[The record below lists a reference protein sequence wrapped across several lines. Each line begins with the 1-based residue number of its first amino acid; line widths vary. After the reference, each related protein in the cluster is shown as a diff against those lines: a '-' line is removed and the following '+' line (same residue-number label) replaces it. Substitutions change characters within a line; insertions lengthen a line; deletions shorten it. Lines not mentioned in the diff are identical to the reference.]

1 MITKNVGRITYAWNP
16 NALNGKGW
24 WFELGKDGNLGLA
37 ATRALGAR
45 LGQPKPNEL
54 PPRNVSKNKY
64 YFTPSKS
71 GKPSRKRYRTSTSA
85 YGGGGDDEASKYEV
99 ADVTSSKG
107 LGYLASE
114 KMMSGKGLGAS
125 LKEAFK
131 DKIAAK
137 ATSFKKKFDP
147 MNMLSK
153 ISPLAATAYGKK
165 FGRKNSDISYFTG
178 VRPTADP
185 AEMEKS
191 YTESVSNK
199 SNRSE
204 KTQSVSNKSN
214 RSEKTQTAK
223 KVSNKGE
230 TIRGGA
236 GTLKQIY
243 KIISDKFEEDIKLRE
258 IDKNFEEEK
267 KSEDE
272 RRHKELIDA
281 ILKGKGPKGKEKKE
295 EKKSGL
301 FDMLGGLFGMIKGLP
316 GMLMGGLSS
325 MLGLKTLGRIGS
337 KMVGGVFSAG
347 KSIVKGGVEL
357 AGKAGSLIKGGV
369 KSAMGFGSS
378 AVKSVGSV
386 ASKGVEAAK
395 TGLGAVKAGTAT
407 KAAEVAEKA
416 GSALAKGGKTA
427 SKIAS
432 GASKLLKGGGKLL
445 GFLKA
450 IPGLSLITA
459 GADLVMRIKE
469 VNDKKEAGEI
479 SDADYK
485 KEITKAIGSAA
496 AAGLLPILGG
506 AIGSVVPGVGT
517 VIGGLGGAAAALLG
531 GDKIGGWLAGKM
543 YDFFVEDKKGSAS
556 EVKKDTASPVPSA
569 SSSGSPT
576 GAPGASPT
584 GSSSASP
591 SNSPSASPSGG
602 AEMPSTARVNAAV
615 SENQSL
621 VGPSATMSQGSPTI
635 NKSTTNIM
643 GGGGGGGGGSNG
655 GTSIRNEEPILMRVQ
670 YGKVRPV

>member
-1 MITKNVGRITYAWNP
+1 MITKNVGRITYAWSP

-37 ATRALGAR
+37 ATKALGAK
-45 LGQPKPNEL
+45 LGKPKSTEL
-54 PPRNVSKNKY
+54 PPTNVSKNKY

-71 GKPSRKRYRTSTSA
+71 GKPTRRRYRTSTSA
-85 YGGGGDDEASKYEV
+85 YGGGGDDEASKYEI

-114 KMMSGKGLGAS
+114 KMMSGKGLGS
-125 LKEAFK
+125 SIKEAFK

-137 ATSFKKKFDP
+137 ATNFKKKFDP

-165 FGRKNSDISYFTG
+165 FGRKNADISYFTG

-185 AEMEKS
+185 SDMEKP
-191 YTESVSNK
+191 YTESVSN
-199 SNRSE
+199 RSD
-204 KTQSVSNKSN
+204 

-223 KVSNKGE
+223 KVSSKGE
-230 TIRGGA
+230 TIKGGA

-243 KIISDKFEEDIKLRE
+243 KLISDKFEEDTKLRE
-258 IDKNFEEEK
+258 INKSFEEEK

-272 RRHKELIDA
+272 RRHKELINA
-281 ILKGKGPKGKEKKE
+281 ILKGKGPKGKEKE

-301 FDMLGGLFGMIKGLP
+301 FDMLGGLFSMMKGLP

-325 MLGLKTLGRIGS
+325 MLGLKALGNIGS
-337 KMVGGVFSAG
+337 KMVGGVVSAG
-347 KSIVKGGVEL
+347 KSIVKGGAKL
-357 AGKAGSLIKGGV
+357 AGKAGSFIKGGV
-369 KSAMGFGSS
+369 KSAMGFGGKAIKSISS
-378 AVKSVGSV
+378 VASSAGGAVKS
-386 ASKGVEAAK
+386 
-395 TGLGAVKAGTAT
+395 GLGAVKAGTAS
-407 KAAEVAEKA
+407 KVAEAAEKT
-416 GSALAKGGKTA
+416 GSALAKGGKMAT
-427 SKIAS
+427 KVAS

-445 GFLKA
+445 GFLKS

-469 VNDKKEAGEI
+469 VNEKKEAGEI

-485 KEITKAIGSAA
+485 KEITKSIGSAA
-496 AAGLLPILGG
+496 AAGLLPVLGG

-569 SSSGSPT
+569 TPSVSSTGSP
-576 GAPGASPT
+576 GVSPT
-584 GSSSASP
+584 GSSSSSP

-602 AEMPSTARVNAAV
+602 AQTPSTARVNAAV